1 MTRWPGSIHQV
12 IDHAFSGDSVTND
25 ALGIQAQLR
34 NSRSQ
39 DSEIWALHAP
49 SGPIGVC
56 MRVVSKI
63 PTGSPDDVII
73 VHTRDPDS
81 PVWTFLAGRRERIV
95 LRVHGWQLPDTR
107 PLKTVAERLS
117 PRGGIVSRLD
127 VLSSLA
133 EALLRADIHPFAI
146 LATSPFV
153 AAIAGTGGTDRA
165 VAVADRA
172 VAVAVIPPF
181 FPYDE
186 FAAIGADRQE
196 DPSSAETTSPERPSR
211 LGPSRLGPSR
221 LGPSRLGPSR
231 LRPSRRRA
239 PRPDELHG
247 PRIMCIG
254 RLDTH
259 AEVEQLLI
267 AVHLAA
273 TNGLDGALLVVAGR
287 STNPGYE
294 VALRE
299 FARDLRINVFFA
311 GHCSQPNLLDLMASA
326 SMMVS
331 PGRSSGFGVRFAEA
345 MAAGV
350 PVIGRAAG
358 GVADTV
364 GRAGLLLDVSDDVEV
379 LAEAVAA
386 IASDRLLRQTLIDL
400 GRARASELAPARS
413 AELLGAFFDAT
424 FGE

>member
-1 MTRWPGSIHQV
+1 MTRRSGSIHQV

-34 NSRSQ
+34 DSRSH

-49 SGPIGVC
+49 GGPIGVC
-56 MRVVSKI
+56 MRAVSEI
-63 PTGSPDDVII
+63 RPGSPDDVII
-73 VHTRDPDS
+73 VHARDPDS
-81 PVWTFLAGRRERIV
+81 AVWTFLAGRPEQIV

-107 PLKTVAERLS
+107 PLKTVTARL
-117 PRGGIVSRLD
+117 PRRGGIVSRCD
-127 VLSSLA
+127 VLPSLS
-133 EALLRADIHPFAI
+133 EVLLRADIRPLST

-153 AAIAGTGGTDRA
+153 AAIAGTAATDRGI
-165 VAVADRA
+165 
-172 VAVAVIPPF
+172 AVIPPF

-186 FAAIGADRQE
+186 FAAIGANRSDHL
-196 DPSSAETTSPERPSR
+196 SSAETPSAERASR
-211 LGPSRLGPSR
+211 PHASGPHASGPRSTPAR
-221 LGPSRLGPSR
+221 P
-231 LRPSRRRA
+231 RPSRRRA

-254 RLDTH
+254 RLDAH
-259 AEVEQLLI
+259 AEVEQLLS

-273 TNGLDGALLVVAGR
+273 TNGLDGALLILVGR
-287 STNPGYE
+287 STNPGFE

-311 GHCSQPNLLDLMASA
+311 GHCSQANLLDLMKSA

-364 GRAGLLLDVSDDVEV
+364 GQGGLLLDISDDVEV
-379 LAEAVAA
+379 LAEAIVAM
-386 IASDRLLRQTLIDL
+386 ASDQRLRRTLIAL

-413 AELLGAFFDAT
+413 ATLLGAFFDAT
-424 FGE
+424 FGR